1 VEDDWRASVADQWAV
16 PDRGDTTGPAL
27 TIAMLDLT
35 PEARPRTC
43 ARCSTELSALA
54 LVCPACSA
62 LVYRERLQDLA
73 ARASS
78 ATTAGDRATARA
90 LWEEARAL
98 VPVES
103 EQYQQIGERL
113 GVLSDET
120 PAPST
125 PGVTTRSNA
134 NWWKSGAAA
143 AVTIGVLLI
152 GKLKFLLLGLTKLS
166 TFASMFGFIAVYWSI
181 HGWPLAVGLAGSI
194 YIHEMGHVAMLRR
207 LGIQAGAPLFIP
219 GVGALVMLKERV
231 TDPIVDA
238 RIGLAGPVWG
248 LGAAVASWLTYLTTG
263 APIWLAITEL
273 TGFLNLFNLIPIWQ
287 LDGSRGFHAL
297 SRQERWIV
305 LAVIAFAIWLT
316 GVGVLWLVGAVALF
330 RTLRGEEGP
339 GHQPTLF
346 TFAGLVIALAWFAR
360 HVVTRT

>member
-1 VEDDWRASVADQWAV
+1 
-16 PDRGDTTGPAL
+16 
-27 TIAMLDLT
+27 MLDLT
-35 PEARPRTC
+35 PDVRPSVC

-54 LVCPACSA
+54 LVCPSCSA
-62 LVYRERLQDLA
+62 LVYRDRLEDLA
-73 ARASS
+73 ARASM
-78 ATTAGDRATARA
+78 ATTEGDRATARA

-98 VPVES
+98 VPPQS
-103 EQYQQIGERL
+103 EQYRQIGERL
-113 GVLSDET
+113 VALADEAPGL
-120 PAPST
+120 PATSPTGHSKT
-125 PGVTTRSNA
+125 S
-134 NWWKSGAAA
+134 WWKQGAAA
-143 AVTIGVLLI
+143 AATIGFLLI

-219 GVGALVMLKERV
+219 GVGAMVMLKEHV
-231 TDPIVDA
+231 SDPISDA

-248 LGAAVASWLTYLTTG
+248 LGAAVASWLTYLATG

-305 LAVIAFAIWLT
+305 IAVIGLALWVT
-316 GVGVLWLVGAVALF
+316 GVGVLWLIAGVALF
-330 RTLRGEEGP
+330 RTLQAEAGP
-339 GHQPTLF
+339 GHQPTLL
-346 TFAGLVIALAWFAR
+346 TFAGLVLALSWFAR
-360 HVVTRT
+360 HVATRN

>member
-1 VEDDWRASVADQWAV
+1 
-16 PDRGDTTGPAL
+16 
-27 TIAMLDLT
+27 MLDLT
-35 PEARPRTC
+35 PDSGPRAC

-54 LVCPACSA
+54 LVCPSCSA
-62 LVYRERLQDLA
+62 LVHRERLEDLA
-73 ARASS
+73 ARATS
-78 ATTAGDRATARA
+78 AAGAGDRATARA

-98 VPVES
+98 VPAQS
-103 EQYQQIGERL
+103 QQYQVIGQHL
-113 GVLSDET
+113 AALADET
-120 PAPST
+120 PGLPSQGT
-125 PGVTTRSNA
+125 AGTTATGS
-134 NWWKSGAAA
+134 WWSRGAAL
-143 AVTIGVLLI
+143 AVTIAVLLI

-181 HGWPLAVGLAGSI
+181 HGWPLAFGLAGSI

-219 GVGALVMLKERV
+219 GVGALVMLKEHI
-231 TDPIVDA
+231 TDPVTDA

-248 LGAAVASWLTYLTTG
+248 LGAAVASWFTHLATG

-305 LAVIAFAIWLT
+305 LAVIGVAIWLT
-316 GVGVLWLVGAVALF
+316 GVGVLWLVAAVALF

-339 GHQPTLF
+339 GHQPTML

-360 HVVTRT
+360 HVATRT